1 MDGILAGGVGSPGTT
16 ALIAA
21 RPTLFRLGLMGILR
35 DHHAH
40 WRLVEADTFQA
51 ALSLPMAGPP
61 DVVLLDEQLP
71 DLHGF
76 EGLQRIGLMFPQ
88 AKIVVLADADER
100 DRMLDLIDAGAHGCL
115 TTSASPLQVLAAFN
129 SVLCGGV
136 FIPASARDAIQVTPR
151 SPTAAGFSIG
161 SLTGRQRDVFDLM
174 ARGYSTKLIA
184 RELGLAVGTVKVHLA
199 AIYRLLGA
207 HNRTEAVARLVNSGS
222 LADQNRPAADLSVMF
237 SDLGWNP

>member
-21 RPTLFRLGLMGILR
+21 RQTLFRLGLVGILR

-40 WRLVEADTFQA
+40 WHLVEADTFQA
-51 ALSLPMAGPP
+51 ALDLPMANAP
-61 DVVLLDEQLP
+61 DVVLLDEHLP
-71 DLHGF
+71 DLHCF
-76 EGLQRIGLMFPQ
+76 EGLQRIRAMFPQ
-88 AKIVVLADADER
+88 AKVLVLAGIDER

-136 FIPASARDAIQVTPR
+136 FIPASAREPVHVTQR
-151 SPTAAGFSIG
+151 SVPTSGFSIG
-161 SLTGRQRDVFDLM
+161 SLTGRQREVFDLM

-207 HNRTEAVARLVNSGS
+207 HNRTEAVARLVNGGSPAEQSG
-222 LADQNRPAADLSVMF
+222 PGADLSVMF

>member
-1 MDGILAGGVGSPGTT
+1 
-16 ALIAA
+16 
-21 RPTLFRLGLMGILR
+21 MGILR

-51 ALSLPMAGPP
+51 ALCVPMTRPP
-61 DVVLLDEQLP
+61 DVVLVDEQLP

-76 EGLQRIGLMFPQ
+76 EGLQRIRLMFPQ
-88 AKIVVLADADER
+88 ARIVVLAEVDER
-100 DRMLDLIDAGAHGCL
+100 ERMLDLIDAGAHGCL

-136 FIPASARDAIQVTPR
+136 FILASPRDTIQVSPR
-151 SPTAAGFSIG
+151 PSAPAGFSIG

-207 HNRTEAVARLVNSGS
+207 HNRTEAVARLVNNGS
-222 LADQNRPAADLSVMF
+222 PAEQNGPAADLSVMF
-237 SDLGWNP
+237 SNLGWNP